1 MVCPTGE
8 PDRFICALGTR
19 EDDGIPA
26 TVTLESKNSCV
37 TPNLTRPTG
46 GEKGTTSNL
55 GALGMARICE
65 QIRAAGKATAFE
77 RVSSLRDELEQE
89 FERERAQ
96 LS

>member
-1 MVCPTGE
+1 MACPTGE

-26 TVTLESKNSCV
+26 TVALKSTNSCV
-37 TPNLTRPTG
+37 TPNLTWPTG

-55 GALGMARICE
+55 GVLGMAQMCE
-65 QIRAAGKATAFE
+65 QIREAGKATAFE
-77 RVSSLRDELEQE
+77 RVSALRDDLEQE
-89 FERERAQ
+89 IERERAQ